1 MEEIKVSS
9 FNKKLIVFLL
19 AFLVISLIFGLF
31 SWGYLTL
38 TQAKNIASQNRTMT
52 LSGSGKITAIP
63 DIAGITL
70 EIINEGKSVQ
80 TITKDNNTKMAAVI
94 DYLKQQGVD
103 EKDIQTSQYTITPVY
118 EQKCNY
124 SAPNSSIETSSIQT
138 TEIINEGK
146 SVQTITKDN
155 NTKMAAVIDYLKQQ
169 GVDEK
174 DIQTSQYTI
183 TPVYEQKCNYSAP
196 NSSIE
201 TSSIQT
207 TEICS
212 PQISFYRLSQTINVK
227 IRDFNKIDDIIGKVS
242 DLGVNNIS
250 NLNFAVDNP
259 EDLENQAKIQAIQN
273 IEKRAF
279 QFSNETGIKLGRILN
294 ISESDSYPVYQRANV
309 FLDTAKFEVPQAP
322 APIEPGSLEINKMM
336 SITYEIK

>member
-94 DYLKQQGVD
+94 DYLKQQGVG

-138 TEIINEGK
+138 TK
-146 SVQTITKDN
+146 
-155 NTKMAAVIDYLKQQ
+155 
-169 GVDEK
+169 
-174 DIQTSQYTI
+174 
-183 TPVYEQKCNYSAP
+183 
-196 NSSIE
+196 
-201 TSSIQT
+201 
-207 TEICS
+207 ICS

-309 FLDTAKFEVPQAP
+309 FLDTAKFEAPQAP